1 MAQHVWLD
9 SHDQCNHLLSDDL
22 ASIGIVLPTMHDL
35 NWIAIAS
42 KKPAGKHSTN
52 FKSHRLRIRRRRRD
66 GRQPAIG
73 SGALSG
79 RKEIKQIHV
88 IPSL

>member
-35 NWIAIAS
+35 NGIAIAT

-52 FKSHRLRIRRRRRD
+52 FKRHRLRVRRRRV

-88 IPSL
+88 IASL